1 MGVGRGSGS
10 SRVNDSVQA
19 AVNSPLL
26 ETTIEG
32 ARAILLNIAG
42 GYDLGML
49 EVNEAAEQIEQKA
62 DRDAIVILGTTIKEE
77 LHDEIIVTVIATGFE
92 ERQRD
97 EQQPLPAGDSPDAD
111 TAPDAGAEPGA
122 ETAPEDED
130 TDNAVHDAKRTG
142 LNNDYEVPSFLRSQQ
157 L

>member
-1 MGVGRGSGS
+1 
-10 SRVNDSVQA
+10 
-19 AVNSPLL
+19 LL

-92 ERQRD
+92 ERERD
-97 EQQPLPAGDSPDAD
+97 ELHSQTSDDSLEISVNVGPSADNESDDDSERNDGEDGGASETDAR
-111 TAPDAGAEPGA
+111 
-122 ETAPEDED
+122 
-130 TDNAVHDAKRTG
+130 NTG
-142 LNNDYEVPSFLRSQQ
+142 LNNEYDYIPPFLRPQQ
-157 L
+157 